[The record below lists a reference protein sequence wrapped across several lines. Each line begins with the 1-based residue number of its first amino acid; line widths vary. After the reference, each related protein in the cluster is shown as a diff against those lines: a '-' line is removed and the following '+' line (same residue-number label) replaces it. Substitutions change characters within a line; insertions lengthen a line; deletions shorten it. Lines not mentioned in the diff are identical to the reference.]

1 MVYGKVCETQQQKE
15 EGIKMRKL
23 AILCILSILVL
34 SGCTASPL
42 APETAP
48 TPAPTPTPPA
58 PALPEET
65 GGTEKVTL
73 ADAPTILDLSSELP
87 GDFDYETSQHRPGY
101 EYVKLG
107 LDPWSEWHI
116 FSREEPFQVAR
127 STMTILS
134 SEAEIIACDE
144 LLEDTDRIQSVYV
157 AWYQGEKME
166 DWDLISMD
174 VHPADIGDVAILI
187 LTEATTQ
194 GYIFKDRILYFRC
207 ENVVVLVSTLYS
219 IEEPPIIELARTIEQ
234 RIRNY

>member
-1 MVYGKVCETQQQKE
+1 MNKVIIVTAL
-15 EGIKMRKL
+15 L
-23 AILCILSILVL
+23 AMAVGL
-34 SGCTASPL
+34 SGCVISPPRAEFPL
-42 APETAP
+42 
-48 TPAPTPTPPA
+48 PPA
-58 PALPEET
+58 PAPPEET

-107 LDPWSEWHI
+107 LGPWSEWHI
-116 FSREEPFQVAR
+116 FSREEPFQVVR

-144 LLEDTDRIQSVYV
+144 LLEDPDRIQSVYV

-174 VHPADIGDVAILI
+174 VHPADTGDVAVLI

-194 GYIFKDRILYFRC
+194 GYIFQNRTLYFRC
-207 ENVVVLVSTLYS
+207 ENVVVLVSTFYS
-219 IEEPPIIELARTIEQ
+219 IEAPPIIELARTIEQ

>member
-1 MVYGKVCETQQQKE
+1 MNKVIIVTAL
-15 EGIKMRKL
+15 L
-23 AILCILSILVL
+23 AMAVGL
-34 SGCTASPL
+34 SGCVISPPRAEFPL
-42 APETAP
+42 
-48 TPAPTPTPPA
+48 PPA
-58 PALPEET
+58 PAPPEET

-107 LDPWSEWHI
+107 LGPWSEWHI
-116 FSREEPFQVAR
+116 FSREEPFQVVR

-144 LLEDTDRIQSVYV
+144 LLEDPDRIQLVYV

-174 VHPADIGDVAILI
+174 VHPADTGDVAVLI

-194 GYIFKDRILYFRC
+194 GYIFQNRTLYFRC
-207 ENVVVLVSTLYS
+207 ENVVVLLGTFYS
-219 IEEPPIIELARTIEQ
+219 IEAPPIIELAGTIEQ